1 MLCIHVIDS
10 VCADKS
16 LTNTEDDSD
25 FLCRSSL
32 SAISNSNKYES
43 GEKINAAAQR
53 TLLVD
58 SGSETDSK
66 VYERCAAVR
75 GGGKR
80 AEGREEANRSGG
92 KTSLR
97 REYG

>member
-1 MLCIHVIDS
+1 MVRIVY
-10 VCADKS
+10 KS
-16 LTNTEDDSD
+16 LTNTKAESD
-25 FLCRSSL
+25 FPCRSSL

-66 VYERCAAVR
+66 VYERYGAVR
-75 GGGKR
+75 GGER
-80 AEGREEANRSGG
+80 QAVGREEANRSVG
-92 KTSLR
+92 KKSLW
-97 REYG
+97 REYR